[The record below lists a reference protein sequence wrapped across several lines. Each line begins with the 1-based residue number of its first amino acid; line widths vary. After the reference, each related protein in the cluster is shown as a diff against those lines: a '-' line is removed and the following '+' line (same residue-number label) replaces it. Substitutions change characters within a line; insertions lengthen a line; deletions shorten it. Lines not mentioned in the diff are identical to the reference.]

1 MVEGQNHMA
10 QEVELAFRTFD
21 YVSRKA
27 YNIRFHEVLSES
39 NKRRR
44 SSRVRQI
51 SGVVLKLN
59 YSQERKILHPLTGR
73 TEYRWRIDSDK
84 LARKPDNDWELR
96 ILEAYPGRAPGETGK
111 GVALRLKRETLLGR
125 AFVQSLHSYVCKDA
139 DTRARVKQILKEG
152 GLEEFAGL
160 ATPRGALKAS
170 VIWLVPHLS
179 PFFGFYAAAGI
190 VVAALVLAT
199 LGLDAICRSSSEPAN
214 RRKQRTKRN
223 RVTNPT

>member
-1 MVEGQNHMA
+1 MCHNQISLLKQMKPKQSRPAAARGRTSMVEGQNHMA

-111 GVALRLKRETLLGR
+111 GVAPEAK
-125 AFVQSLHSYVCKDA
+125 
-139 DTRARVKQILKEG
+139 
-152 GLEEFAGL
+152 
-160 ATPRGALKAS
+160 
-170 VIWLVPHLS
+170 
-179 PFFGFYAAAGI
+179 
-190 VVAALVLAT
+190 
-199 LGLDAICRSSSEPAN
+199 
-214 RRKQRTKRN
+214 KRN
-223 RVTNPT
+223 ASWSSLCTISSLLRM